1 MPKIRSISPRPPR
14 VRTSPPSPWGAS
26 DIVNGSVPTCCMR
39 ENISLSFGGV
49 HAVAGVDITVHER
62 EIYAIIGPNGAG
74 KTSFFNALSGY
85 FFPDAGSVTF
95 QGQDI
100 TRAPNYKRVQLGMSR
115 TFQTPSVFPELTVE
129 ENLLV
134 GVHSQM
140 SIAGRVR
147 VLGKSQRAA
156 VDESRR
162 RVAGVRQSPASQAS
176 QVASLSHGSQRF
188 VEIATCL
195 SVAGTDLARRTDGR
209 LGGSRHRARDGSRAR
224 FARASRSHGRVRGTQ
239 HAVRLGARAHGDGDE
254 PGTVLKG
261 GPTAEVLSDTRRA

>member
-1 MPKIRSISPRPPR
+1 M
-14 VRTSPPSPWGAS
+14 
-26 DIVNGSVPTCCMR
+26 NGSAPVMLSA

-49 HAVAGVDITVHER
+49 HAVVGVDITVHER

-95 QGQDI
+95 RGEDI

-140 SIAGRVR
+140 SLAGRVR
-147 VLGKSQRAA
+147 VLGKSLRATVDGR
-156 VDESRR
+156 VDELLGFVNLQ
-162 RVAGVRQSPASQAS
+162 RVKQR
-176 QVASLSHGSQRF
+176 QVAALSHGSQRL
-188 VEIATCL
+188 VEIAACL
-195 SVAGTDLARRTDGR
+195 SVSPALILLDEPTAGLAQADTARVMDVVRDLHAR
-209 LGGSRHRARDGSRAR
+209 LGLTVVFVEHNMRFVSALAQTVMVMNRGS
-224 FARASRSHGRVRGTQ
+224 
-239 HAVRLGARAHGDGDE
+239 
-254 PGTVLKG
+254 VLKG
-261 GPTAEVLSDTRRA
+261 GPPAEVLSDPEVREAYLGSEEVANV